1 MAEPKERNEENLDAM
16 EPLNRGP
23 DDIRAIIRRI
33 LTLEQER
40 LYMRKPHLNDD
51 IIRVIKDEIK

>member
-1 MAEPKERNEENLDAM
+1 MTEHKERNDENLDAL

-23 DDIRAIIRRI
+23 DEIRAIIKRV